1 MSKFVDLEL
10 GSEAESEFAKLL
22 LNPVGATR
30 SQDMYQHWDVSGVYS
45 DLSGSVL
52 KFDVKNN
59 VDRERYAFPVELKN
73 VHGQAGWLYGGA
85 HCIAFNH
92 PDTFTVVSR
101 FLLVELVES
110 LMGEHGVSEENYVTD
125 KHLWNVLGTGDP
137 ASKVYRRVGPTYN
150 RDDRV
155 VLVGAEDMWS
165 ISSTRPCKRSKQRTL
180 SIDP

>member
-59 VDRERYAFPVELKN
+59 VDRERYAFPV
-73 VHGQAGWLYGGA
+73 
-85 HCIAFNH
+85 
-92 PDTFTVVSR
+92 
-101 FLLVELVES
+101 
-110 LMGEHGVSEENYVTD
+110 
-125 KHLWNVLGTGDP
+125 
-137 ASKVYRRVGPTYN
+137 
-150 RDDRV
+150 
-155 VLVGAEDMWS
+155 
-165 ISSTRPCKRSKQRTL
+165 
-180 SIDP
+180 

>member
-73 VHGQAGWLYGGA
+73 IHGQAGWL
-85 HCIAFNH
+85 
-92 PDTFTVVSR
+92 
-101 FLLVELVES
+101 
-110 LMGEHGVSEENYVTD
+110 
-125 KHLWNVLGTGDP
+125 
-137 ASKVYRRVGPTYN
+137 
-150 RDDRV
+150 
-155 VLVGAEDMWS
+155 
-165 ISSTRPCKRSKQRTL
+165 
-180 SIDP
+180 